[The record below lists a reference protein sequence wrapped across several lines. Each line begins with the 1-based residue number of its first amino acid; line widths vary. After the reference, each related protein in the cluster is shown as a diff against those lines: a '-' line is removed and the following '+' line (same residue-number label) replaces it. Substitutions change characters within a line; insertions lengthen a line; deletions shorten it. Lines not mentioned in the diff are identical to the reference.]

1 MRPRIKSH
9 VYNAIKE
16 DGIWFNAS
24 LEKMICREEAT
35 RQHIAYLNDIIE
47 IKDSAIKRILTLSLV
62 GWVICAALCLAVLSL

>member
-16 DGIWFNAS
+16 DGIGFNES

-35 RQHIAYLNDIIE
+35 RRHISHLN
-47 IKDSAIKRILTLSLV
+47 SAIARKDIVINRLISYGAIGWGVAASL
-62 GWVICAALCLAVLSL
+62 IFDLFK